1 MSISEA
7 KPGRRIV
14 RLEACRGIAAM
25 VVIAHHTTQAFA
37 PGTEHWIANSPIR
50 MVVNGIGAVAF
61 FFVLSGYVL
70 TAKFF
75 ASPNAQA
82 MATAI
87 IKRLPR
93 LALLTTI
100 ATVTS
105 ALLWSFGL
113 YYFHDAALISG
124 SGWLATFGG
133 MSSDFQPTLV
143 GAIRE
148 GVWSTFLIGD
158 ANYDSSLWTMTHEFH
173 GSLLV
178 FVLAPTVV
186 LLFNSRSAW
195 FAMLTAAVVFHYA
208 NNLMMFFIAG
218 MAIARYEPQ
227 LRAIVRPWLNFALF
241 VSALVLLSITLASDQ
256 AVSTKVSLCWL
267 AGASCMVIA
276 VLTSSLAESL
286 LDNKV
291 GWLLGFLSFPIYV
304 MHVPVICSIGSWVF
318 IATNGHF
325 ASAALATVFVTFA
338 VSLPLA
344 HLDSAWVRYLNR
356 RFATSMTLK
365 SA

>member
-14 RLEACRGIAAM
+14 RLEVCRGIAAM
-25 VVIAHHTTQAFA
+25 VVVAHHTTQGFA

-158 ANYDSSLWTMTHEFH
+158 
-173 GSLLV
+173 
-178 FVLAPTVV
+178 
-186 LLFNSRSAW
+186 
-195 FAMLTAAVVFHYA
+195 
-208 NNLMMFFIAG
+208 
-218 MAIARYEPQ
+218 
-227 LRAIVRPWLNFALF
+227 
-241 VSALVLLSITLASDQ
+241 
-256 AVSTKVSLCWL
+256 
-267 AGASCMVIA
+267 
-276 VLTSSLAESL
+276 
-286 LDNKV
+286 
-291 GWLLGFLSFPIYV
+291 
-304 MHVPVICSIGSWVF
+304 
-318 IATNGHF
+318 
-325 ASAALATVFVTFA
+325 
-338 VSLPLA
+338 
-344 HLDSAWVRYLNR
+344 
-356 RFATSMTLK
+356 
-365 SA
+365 